1 MKKMLDSMK
10 LELINQITS
19 SKTDLRDEITNII
32 KSEVAEVN
40 QKVDQNA
47 KEIADIKHRLEV
59 AENKLYSEVLKSP
72 PPKVTPTKSTPSPK
86 APETNSDNVVNA
98 IRIAKKRIGL
108 KPITLEDLDR
118 VANKKK
124 VKGEECLHQAVT
136 EFLNEELKTKNG

>member
-47 KEIADIKHRLEV
+47 TEIAHMKHRLEV

-72 PPKVTPTKSTPSPK
+72 PPKVTPTKSTQPPK
-86 APETNSDNVVNA
+86 APDTNSDKVEKA
-98 IRIAKKRIGL
+98 IATAKLKIGI
-108 KPITLEDLDR
+108 KPITVEDLDR
-118 VANKKK
+118 IAEAKK
-124 VKGEECLHQAVT
+124 
-136 EFLNEELKTKNG
+136 